1 MRLMRTDRGTAVAAR
16 IAFALCAL
24 ALAVAACTPAT
35 PAPPTPTLTA
45 LPTVVVQEPTRIV
58 VTLTPSPPPTLPP
71 TATLP
76 FDPLTYAG
84 AWNVR
89 VEVTLL
95 GHTRFNSIIFKGVGS
110 MRAGADAGITG
121 RISFD
126 ASSNQQGCTAIVL
139 DSRPLDAAMTGRM
152 TVGADGRVYAEV
164 ELTPDDPGQTT
175 PIRIYC
181 DTPARETVRTD
192 HYLWPALRATRD
204 WRLRFPVERRAR
216 DRSLADLSGPGG
228 GLLYGTVQIETQVS
242 R

>member
-1 MRLMRTDRGTAVAAR
+1 MVAR
-16 IAFALCAL
+16 IAFALCAVVL
-24 ALAVAACTPAT
+24 VVAACTPAT
-35 PAPPTPTLTA
+35 TPVPPPPTLTA
-45 LPTVVVQEPTRIV
+45 PPTVVVQEPTRIV
-58 VTLTPSPPPTLPP
+58 VTLTPSPLPTLPP

-95 GHTRFNSIIFKGVGS
+95 SHTRFNSVVFKGVGS
-110 MRAGADAGITG
+110 MRVGADTALTG

-126 ASSNQQGCTAIVL
+126 ASSDQQGCTAIVL
-139 DSRPLDAAMTGRM
+139 DSRPLDAAMRGRM

-164 ELTPDDPGQTT
+164 ELTPDDPAQTT
-175 PIRIYC
+175 PIRMYC
-181 DTPARETVRTD
+181 DTPVRETVRTD

-204 WRLRFPVERRAR
+204 LRLRFPVERRVR

-228 GLLYGTVQIETQVS
+228 GLLYGTVQIDTQVS